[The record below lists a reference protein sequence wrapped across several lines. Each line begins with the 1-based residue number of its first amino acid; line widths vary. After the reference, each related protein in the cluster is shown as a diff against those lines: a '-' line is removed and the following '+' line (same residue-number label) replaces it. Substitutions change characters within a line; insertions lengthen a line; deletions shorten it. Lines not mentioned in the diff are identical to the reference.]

1 MVSPT
6 ASKRAD
12 VLVVGGG
19 PVGLALAYQMARFG
33 VSVYIIG
40 LSLKRNKSSV
50 LLMTLCREIPE
61 IGSRQ
66 VWSGNNVVSQIV

>member
-40 LSLKRNKSSV
+40 LVLNEFKSL
-50 LLMTLCREIPE
+50 
-61 IGSRQ
+61 
-66 VWSGNNVVSQIV
+66 SG